1 MSGGREE
8 GGGRVGPAGR
18 LLGAWGPGTGV
29 LTVTGGPWALRAAGP
44 SAGRG
49 GRGCCTPPGGG
60 QRRRPPVGAG
70 RCDLEGDPVQ
80 SWIREGELTATG
92 PRSGGKLQ
100 IPLESTRLCL
110 IVRFT
115 DTKLD

>member
-70 RCDLEGDPVQ
+70 RCD
-80 SWIREGELTATG
+80 
-92 PRSGGKLQ
+92 
-100 IPLESTRLCL
+100 PLVTSLWSNPL
-110 IVRFT
+110 FFFLNIYLFAAAG
-115 DTKLD
+115 LS